1 MKKVLIVIA
10 IVFLLI
16 LSIPVYIWW
25 VTLQPLANVSYSQ
38 NTLPAEELSRIHQF
52 IQKNEQTPNHKRIE
66 LSQHDLNQ
74 LIRYGSQKI
83 NSLANVAGYVELH
96 PDNSQ
101 LLLTLNTGLPLRP
114 YLNAQFNFITKGKNI
129 VLLGGRFGGMNLP
142 QQGVELLV
150 NMTIPYAQQHQQ
162 YSTGTQL
169 LQTIE
174 AITVQDKKLSIDFI
188 INQQVKA
195 AIQQQL
201 EIILGKD
208 ALNRLP
214 FYQQVIEQSF
224 QQRLGQ
230 RVKLHQVMQ
239 ELFNVAVTERNASPM
254 SINTVADNKA
264 ILFALFLHTIESDD
278 AAFLQSE
285 QMFSLP
291 QQPIEFTI
299 ERRKDLAQHYL
310 GTAVITL
317 FANSAIADTIG
328 LYKELQDQ
336 NGPSGFSASDL
347 IADRAGSLLASQLL
361 NPATA
366 KHLQQRIAATQNE
379 LELFPNTRIIA
390 PQLEQ
395 QMNQHQGDQQQVIY
409 NIEQHI
415 DQLAKSV
422 AIYQ

>member
-1 MKKVLIVIA
+1 
-10 IVFLLI
+10 
-16 LSIPVYIWW
+16 
-25 VTLQPLANVSYSQ
+25 
-38 NTLPAEELSRIHQF
+38 
-52 IQKNEQTPNHKRIE
+52 
-66 LSQHDLNQ
+66 
-74 LIRYGSQKI
+74 
-83 NSLANVAGYVELH
+83 
-96 PDNSQ
+96 
-101 LLLTLNTGLPLRP
+101 
-114 YLNAQFNFITKGKNI
+114 
-129 VLLGGRFGGMNLP
+129 
-142 QQGVELLV
+142 
-150 NMTIPYAQQHQQ
+150 
-162 YSTGTQL
+162 
-169 LQTIE
+169 
-174 AITVQDKKLSIDFI
+174 
-188 INQQVKA
+188 KA
-195 AIQQQL
+195 AIQQQQL

-285 QMFSLP
+285 QMISLP